1 MVSNKAYRIVRKKQI
16 HRLKLRIIY
25 SLKKKKIDVFSKP
38 LAHMENPRS
47 LFAILVDII
56 HWLPIL
62 ALHPGRV

>member
-1 MVSNKAYRIVRKKQI
+1 MVSNKTYRIVRRKQI

-56 HWLPIL
+56 DWLPIL

>member
-56 HWLPIL
+56 DWLPIL